1 MSTSTKTVTA
11 GIRTT
16 SFITGTTANTAV
28 KKRKKNAAAGMT
40 TKMIGKKI
48 AAGITLRLM
57 LFYIAKSA
65 FVCYNYDTI
74 VSEIILDCRFSI
86 FFQQKKLYI
95 SLNRNTAKHTT
106 TEIYPVSDRLAS
118 IQRTIRT
125 ISLAA

>member
-1 MSTSTKTVTA
+1 MKTGTVGTGA
-11 GIRTT
+11 NTYT
-16 SFITGTTANTAV
+16 TGTTANIAA

-48 AAGITLRLM
+48 AAGITLRLA
-57 LFYIAKSA
+57 FCVAKTA

-74 VSEIILDCRFSI
+74 VSEMTSDCRFSI